1 MTAVLIDSV
10 SIQPYIFS
18 SNKLKENIGASFI
31 IEKLLFNEVMIATL
45 KDKFNDH
52 FANDWKKNP
61 GDIKIEK
68 EEIQCEIGYIG
79 GGNALVLFKE
89 ESHAQW
95 FIREYS
101 TEVLLRFPGI
111 RLAFGVD
118 AQFDVTEE
126 GFQDSRMRLNEAL
139 IKNKSHEFRNVVP
152 FKNGIVEDCPLS
164 NEAQELE
171 HPIEKNRF
179 ISALSHVKFE
189 ACKVSQ
195 ESIHATYKEE
205 LNDRYSLTDELD
217 KLGQPADKGYI
228 AVVHVDGN
236 GIGQRFMA
244 CKDLADLRKLSVEVS
259 KLAENAMKQLIAYT
273 VKLFDGKELNKE
285 NGFDLRNDGQKR
297 ILPIRPIIVGG
308 DDITFVCEG
317 RLGVHLAEKLIEFM
331 TSTKI
336 SNETIAAC
344 AGIAIVHTKYP
355 FYRAYT
361 LAEELTAKAK
371 NASRKEK
378 SSWLSFL
385 ISSGGFSGSLEE
397 IISQKFETP
406 NGNLY
411 GGPYRIDQPNNTM
424 KALKDGL
431 RFLTIENESKWP
443 QSKLMEMRNV
453 LRKNAASIQYFIT
466 ETKARGRGLPKDFG
480 ASLSENLWDD
490 QATPYYDIIELKD
503 FYPGELL

>member
-1 MTAVLIDSV
+1 MIAVLIDSV

-79 GGNALVLFKE
+79 GGNALVLFID
-89 ESHAQW
+89 ESHAYE
-95 FIREYS
+95 FIRDYS

-111 RLAFGVD
+111 RVAFGVD
-118 AQFDVTEE
+118 TQFDVTEK

-152 FKNGIVEDCPLS
+152 FKHGIVEDCPLS
-164 NEAQELE
+164 NEAQERKHLYE
-171 HPIEKNRF
+171 DNRF
-179 ISALSHVKFE
+179 ISAMSYVKFE
-189 ACKVSQ
+189 ACKISQ
-195 ESIHATYKEE
+195 ESINAFYKEE
-205 LNDRYSLTDELD
+205 LKSRYCLTDELD

-236 GIGQRFMA
+236 GMGQRFMA
-244 CKDLADLRKLSVEVS
+244 CKDLTELRKLSAEVS
-259 KLAENAMKQLIAYT
+259 KLAGSAMKKLIEYT
-273 VKLFDGKELNKE
+273 VQLFDGKILNK
-285 NGFDLRNDGQKR
+285 NNDFDLRMEKDKQ

-331 TSTKI
+331 TSTEI

-361 LAEELTAKAK
+361 LAEELTANAK

-397 IISQKFETP
+397 VIDQKFSTP
-406 NGNLY
+406 NGSLY
-411 GGPYRIDQPNNTM
+411 GGPYRVDSDLATM
-424 KALKDGL
+424 KALKEGIK
-431 RFLTIENESKWP
+431 FLTIKEDSRWP
-443 QSKLMEMRNV
+443 QSKIMEMRDV
-453 LRKNAASIQYFIT
+453 LRKDQSTMKYFIS
-466 ETKARGRGLPKDFG
+466 EMKAHKRK
-480 ASLSENLWDD
+480 LSEDDKNVLWDNRK
-490 QATPYYDIIELKD
+490 TPYYDIIELKD

>member
-31 IEKLLFNEVMIATL
+31 IEKLLFNEVMISTL
-45 KDKFNDH
+45 TGKFNDQ
-52 FANDWKKNP
+52 FANDWENNP
-61 GDIKIEK
+61 GDIKIVK
-68 EEIQCEIGYIG
+68 EDIQCEIGYIG
-79 GGNALVLFKE
+79 GGNALVLFNNE
-89 ESHAQW
+89 LLAHE

-101 TEVLLRFPGI
+101 TQVLLRFPGI

-118 AQFDVTEE
+118 TNFDVAEK
-126 GFQDSRMRLNEAL
+126 GFQNSRRRLNEAL

-152 FKNGIVEDCPLS
+152 FKHGIVEDCPLS
-164 NEAQELE
+164 NEAQERKQ
-171 HPIEKNRF
+171 PSDDKRF
-179 ISALSHVKFE
+179 ISAMSHVKFE
-189 ACKVSQ
+189 ACKISQ
-195 ESIHATYKEE
+195 ESINAIYKEE
-205 LNDRYSLTDELD
+205 LKGRYCLTDELD

-273 VKLFDGKELNKE
+273 VQLFEDNDLDKQ
-285 NGFDLRNDGQKR
+285 NGFDLLKKDQKL

-317 RLGVHLAEKLIEFM
+317 RLGVHLAEKLIEFI
-331 TSTKI
+331 TKTEI
-336 SNETIAAC
+336 GKETIAAC

-385 ISSGGFSGSLEE
+385 ISSGGFSGSLDDVIE
-397 IISQKFETP
+397 QKFLTP
-406 NGNLY
+406 NGSLY
-411 GGPYRIDQPNNTM
+411 GGPYRVDKDFATM
-424 KALKDGL
+424 KALREGIK
-431 RFLTIENESKWP
+431 FLTINEDSRWP
-443 QSKLMEMRNV
+443 QSKIMELRDV
-453 LRKNAASIQYFIT
+453 LRKDQATMKYFIS
-466 ETKARGRGLPKDFG
+466 EMKAHNRK
-480 ASLSENLWDD
+480 LSEDDNNVLWDGRK
-490 QATPYYDIIELKD
+490 TPYYDIIELKD

>member
-10 SIQPYIFS
+10 SIQSYIFS

-45 KDKFNDH
+45 KGKFNDQ
-52 FANDWKKNP
+52 FANDWENNP
-61 GDIKIEK
+61 GDIKIGK
-68 EEIQCEIGYIG
+68 GDIQCEIEYIG
-79 GGNALVLFKE
+79 GGNALVLFKDD
-89 ESHAQW
+89 SHAQW

-118 AQFDVTEE
+118 TQFDVTEN

-152 FKNGIVEDCPLS
+152 FKHGIVEDCPLS
-164 NEAQELE
+164 SEAQERKQ
-171 HPIEKNRF
+171 PSDDNRF
-179 ISALSHVKFE
+179 ISAMSHVKFE
-189 ACKVSQ
+189 ACKISQ
-195 ESIHATYKEE
+195 ESINATYKDE
-205 LNDRYSLTDELD
+205 LKDCYCLTDELD

-236 GIGQRFMA
+236 GMGQRFMA
-244 CKDLADLRKLSVEVS
+244 CKDLADLRKLSIEVS
-259 KLAENAMKQLIAYT
+259 KLAENAMKELIAYT
-273 VKLFDGKELNKE
+273 VQLFDGKKLNKE
-285 NGFDLRNDGQKR
+285 NGYDLRKDGQKR

-331 TSTKI
+331 TNYKI
-336 SNETIAAC
+336 GHDTIAAC

-385 ISSGGFSGSLEE
+385 ISSGGFSGSLEDV
-397 IISQKFETP
+397 IDQKFSTP
-406 NGNLY
+406 NGSLY
-411 GGPYRIDQPNNTM
+411 GGPYRVDTDLATM
-424 KALKDGL
+424 KALKEGIK
-431 RFLTIENESKWP
+431 FLTINEDSRWP
-443 QSKLMEMRNV
+443 QSKLMEMRDV
-453 LRKNAASIQYFIT
+453 LRKDMATMKYFIS
-466 ETKARGRGLPKDFG
+466 EMKAHKRK
-480 ASLSENLWDD
+480 LSVADDNILWDD
-490 QATPYYDIIELKD
+490 RKTPYYDIIELKD